1 MSNFEASEQTESQ
14 VRKSLGKNIARF
26 RKYKKISQRDFAEKI
41 GIGYTNL
48 SNIENGKY
56 APRLNTLIKMAVVLD
71 TPLYEFFIFHSH
83 ISTSTIKR
91 ELMKA
96 SGKDEAKLRLIYKIY
111 VAVNSDFSAI
121 FEE

>member
-1 MSNFEASEQTESQ
+1 MSNFEATEKTESL

-83 ISTSTIKR
+83 ISASAIRR